1 MVQKKALILGITG
14 QDGSHLAEILLDK
27 GYEVHGLI
35 RRSATGN
42 KKNIAHIQDKI
53 ALHKG
58 DLADATSLYRVI
70 NSVRPAEIY
79 NMADQD
85 HVSWSYDAVDYSIDI
100 TGAAVA
106 RILEIIKQV
115 DAKIRFLQ
123 PVSFNMFG
131 KVPSP
136 QNEESSFRP
145 QSLYGC
151 AKVLAYVL
159 ARYYR
164 DVYGL
169 FASTAIFGNHES
181 PRRSEE
187 YVTKKIVRAAARI
200 SKGLQK
206 EIYLG
211 DLSMKI
217 DFGYSK
223 EYAEAAW
230 NILQL
235 KKPDDFM
242 ICTGEVHSVKEWLDE
257 SFNFV
262 GLNADDYVKIDS
274 KLIRPSKTDVLT
286 GDPVKARKAFGFR
299 PKIKFKEIV
308 KIMMECELKEVEKEL
323 KCR

>member
-223 EYAEAAW
+223 EYAEASW

>member
-1 MVQKKALILGITG
+1 MTQKKVLVLGVTG
-14 QDGSHLAEILLDK
+14 QDGSFLAELLLDK

-42 KKNIAHIQDKI
+42 KRNIQGILNKI
-53 ALHKG
+53 TLHKG
-58 DLADATSLYRVI
+58 DLADATSIYRVI
-70 NSVRPAEIY
+70 NSVKPDEIY

-85 HVSWSYDAVDYSIDI
+85 HVSWSFDAVEYSIDI

-106 RILEIIKQV
+106 RILEAIRHIDPKIK
-115 DAKIRFLQ
+115 FLQ

-136 QNEESSFRP
+136 QNEESNFRP
-145 QSLYGC
+145 QSPYGC
-151 AKVLAYVL
+151 AKVLAYML

-164 DVYGL
+164 DVFGL

-206 EIYLG
+206 ELYLG
-211 DLSMKI
+211 DLSMEI

-235 KKPDDFM
+235 KKADDFM

-257 SFNFV
+257 SFRYA
-262 GLNADDYVKIDS
+262 GLKADDYVKIDS
-274 KLIRPSKTDVLT
+274 KLIRPSKTEVLT
-286 GDPVKARKAFGFR
+286 GDSVKARKAFGFK
-299 PKIKFKEIV
+299 PKVKFKELV
-308 KIMMECELKEVEKEL
+308 KIMMEHELKEVEKEL
-323 KCR
+323 KNK

>member
-1 MVQKKALILGITG
+1 
-14 QDGSHLAEILLDK
+14 
-27 GYEVHGLI
+27 
-35 RRSATGN
+35 
-42 KKNIAHIQDKI
+42 
-53 ALHKG
+53 
-58 DLADATSLYRVI
+58 
-70 NSVRPAEIY
+70 
-79 NMADQD
+79 
-85 HVSWSYDAVDYSIDI
+85 
-100 TGAAVA
+100 
-106 RILEIIKQV
+106 
-115 DAKIRFLQ
+115 
-123 PVSFNMFG
+123 MFG